1 MMGEEEVLMRNLGL
15 LLVVACSS
23 VAVDAHA
30 QSARDASAPVKVSE
44 KDRRELARAALE
56 TKLRN
61 LEAEIAGLQQQGQR
75 GQKDTTRLTD
85 ELDQHWSNLPPCGS
99 SQQAAQLRDE
109 LSKLRDELLK
119 AGIEINPADLD
130 ALVAG
135 ITRGGQGGIALAMF
149 IVMQIAD
156 MRADPKNASGGQ
168 AIRDALGALKPATEK
183 RDGGTRTAVDLLQ
196 QRLVATNFLAL
207 NPAELEQAAAR
218 GAKAGEYLSALF
230 KKQMGDRLSSIA
242 TGVQARRDAAA
253 AIEAQ
258 LKSP

>member
-1 MMGEEEVLMRNLGL
+1 MRNLGL

-30 QSARDASAPVKVSE
+30 DSPPDASAPVKVSV
-44 KDRRELARAALE
+44 KDRRELARAELG
-56 TKLRN
+56 TKLRA
-61 LEAEIAGLQQQGQR
+61 LEAEIASLQQQGQR
-75 GQKDTTRLTD
+75 GQRDTIRLTD
-85 ELDQHWSNLPPCGS
+85 ELDQHWSNLSPCGS
-99 SQQAAQLRDE
+99 SQLSAQMRDE

-119 AGIEINPADLD
+119 VGVELNPADLD

-135 ITRGGQGGIALAMF
+135 ITRGGQAGIALAMF
-149 IVMQIAD
+149 IVMQISD
-156 MRADPKNASGGQ
+156 MRVDPKSAVGGQ
-168 AIRDALGALKPATEK
+168 ATRDALGALKPATEK

-196 QRLVATNFLAL
+196 QRLGATNFLAL

-218 GAKAGEYLSALF
+218 GSKAGEYLSALF
-230 KKQMGDRLSSIA
+230 KKQMSDRLASIA
-242 TGVQARRDAAA
+242 TDVQARRSAAA